1 MARRTTGATGAEV
14 FCWALPLLM
23 VVLPGIILS
32 RNEKGS
38 AQEDTRTRKYKKEA
52 RRSSRKNFS
61 FRVFEEAAYLCV
73 AERADEPRETH
84 RLQASWDIP
93 PIVTVKSNELDPY
106 GLVRQE
112 IKSFC
117 LPYGVSGSRP
127 TSGKTTP
134 FHLSTDQVRRSAMQP
149 ISQGAAT
156 LLIGVLPAAGDDLD
170 HADTGLFPE
179 WARTEESGKC
189 GSFGPDDPVRCDAVD
204 CWILGS
210 RQLRRL
216 RRNFLLFPEDAAQTT
231 LSSCKRPQTG
241 KGHYMRDN
249 ASLHLVTRQ
258 YDSEAEKNG
267 VNISAAMV
275 AGGDEGHSRAVV
287 EDAASRRQTNEP
299 EIDWLRAVKPTATW
313 KTKSPLETHIEL
325 AREMGCSSWR
335 KHGVLAV
342 AILGAATAMAAATF
356 FLGRSLTD
364 AAKSLSD
371 SASSMKESLDSSAKS
386 FKESFDSAVA
396 SFDRG
401 VASLDRG
408 IDTIGAF
415 KVLKNGSATCKFKS
429 GGNLLEL
436 SQQEEF
442 HGQVACKIAEQR
454 CHHEHQAALEEWR
467 CYFGYD
473 VKTAA
478 VPNEMLLLLL
488 ASPQVANSL
497 FSLDTSQAGAVIRT
511 PEKGSKTTP
520 IKSSITVDDF
530 AERSSQIA
538 RNASDVPLE
547 GAKSG
552 ELGTSTTT
560 TYQQQQQREQR
571 GRDVGFR

>member
-93 PIVTVKSNELDPY
+93 PIVTVKSNEMDPY
-106 GLVRQE
+106 GFVRQE

-117 LPYGVSGSRP
+117 LPYGGLWFETKVRQNYTQVFYLFAGVIRSIAPPSKNQHDRVEEAMELSWEMLQCGFLPSRP
-127 TSGKTTP
+127 TFLTVLAAISILESLRHDRKCVVEAVEVLDRMLRLDVMLWTAGFSAHGKAIVSMDEAWK
-134 FHLSTDQVRRSAMQP
+134 FLSD
-149 ISQGAAT
+149 
-156 LLIGVLPAAGDDLD
+156 
-170 HADTGLFPE
+170 
-179 WARTEESGKC
+179 
-189 GSFGPDDPVRCDAVD
+189 
-204 CWILGS
+204 
-210 RQLRRL
+210 
-216 RRNFLLFPEDAAQTT
+216 
-231 LSSCKRPQTG
+231 
-241 KGHYMRDN
+241 MRDN
-249 ASLHLVTRQ
+249 ASTLVTRQ

-267 VNISAAMV
+267 VNISAAM
-275 AGGDEGHSRAVV
+275 DHHSSNSDV
-287 EDAASRRQTNEP
+287 ED
-299 EIDWLRAVKPTATW
+299 EIPDGNACM
-313 KTKSPLETHIEL
+313 EIEL

-342 AILGAATAMAAATF
+342 AILGAATAMAAATI

-371 SASSMKESLDSSAKS
+371 TASSLKESLDSSAKS
-386 FKESFDSAVA
+386 FKESFDSSVA

-401 VASLDRG
+401 VAALDRG

-415 KVLKNGSATCKFKS
+415 KICEGECNNSFGRSSFRSLCSPACKFKT
-429 GGNLLEL
+429 GGNLLE
-436 SQQEEF
+436 QWQHEEF
-442 HGQVACKIAEQR
+442 HGQVACQIAEQR
-454 CHHEHQAALEEWR
+454 CHHEHQAALEEWG

-478 VPNEMLLLLL
+478 VPNEMMLLLL
-488 ASPQVANSL
+488 ASPQGLWLERQRSKDVYQTYLVRGTEWSTEDEVERDSSLLSVA
-497 FSLDTSQAGAVIRT
+497 G
-511 PEKGSKTTP
+511 
-520 IKSSITVDDF
+520 
-530 AERSSQIA
+530 ERFQTHA
-538 RNASDVPLE
+538 
-547 GAKSG
+547 
-552 ELGTSTTT
+552 
-560 TYQQQQQREQR
+560 
-571 GRDVGFR
+571 